1 MGYKLGYH
9 ILVLP
14 DQVLLINSVLTNE
27 VLLYVFIKSGHTYI
41 QYVCT
46 YVFITETSIMK
57 QKKVGS
63 CVTPHYSYEQV
74 WEQLVLC
81 GYWRTGL

>member
-41 QYVCT
+41 HTVRMYVRT
-46 YVFITETSIMK
+46 YSSLK
-57 QKKVGS
+57 HQS
-63 CVTPHYSYEQV
+63 
-74 WEQLVLC
+74 
-81 GYWRTGL
+81 